1 MGMQKP
7 RDACGDRV
15 AFVVGLIN
23 LPAYKTLLS
32 RRDFCLICF
41 SGTGQQLFDRGRRQ
55 FFPYRFAQFPYGE
68 IGDTD
73 DPEQRLRLMREA
85 GKGPFPHKY
94 IDAR

>member
-41 SGTGQQLFDRGRRQ
+41 SGTGQ
-55 FFPYRFAQFPYGE
+55 
-68 IGDTD
+68 
-73 DPEQRLRLMREA
+73 
-85 GKGPFPHKY
+85 
-94 IDAR
+94 

>member
-1 MGMQKP
+1 MQP
-7 RDACGDRV
+7 REPHSNRV

-23 LPAYKTLLS
+23 LPAYMALLS
-32 RRDFCLICF
+32 RRDFHLICLA
-41 SGTGQQLFDRGRRQ
+41 GTGQQLFDRGRRQ

-73 DPEQRLRLMREA
+73 DPEQRLRLMWKA